1 MADRLRELFIGLT
14 DEEFAQL
21 VKDVQ
26 MGVVSIPVVL
36 EIKEPSIG

>member
-1 MADRLRELFIGLT
+1 MRDLFCGLT
-14 DEEFAQL
+14 DEEFEQL

-36 EIKEPSIG
+36 QIVEPTK

>member
-1 MADRLRELFIGLT
+1 MRDLFCGLT

-36 EIKEPSIG
+36 EASDG

>member
-1 MADRLRELFIGLT
+1 MRDLFIGLS

-26 MGVVSIPVVL
+26 MGVVSIPIVL
-36 EIKEPSIG
+36 EVSDGR

>member
-1 MADRLRELFIGLT
+1 MRDLFSGLT

-36 EIKEPSIG
+36 VIEEPNG

>member
-1 MADRLRELFIGLT
+1 MRDLFSGLT

-36 EIKEPSIG
+36 VIEEPQKS